1 VNSWLAAA
9 LDLLFPPRC
18 PACQQAM
25 AAFGQWCPRCLN
37 GYQLAVTL
45 EGEAQELLYLDYIT
59 VLADYSGAVRR
70 LLQNIK
76 FRQQRAAAAYLW
88 QLLPPGLA
96 ALPLPPGMTTAD
108 SVAASP
114 VQRLNSLADWVTV
127 VVPVPV
133 HGERRRQRGYN
144 QTNLIF
150 QDWVMGQ
157 GIAWLTALER
167 VQPTVPQYPLNP
179 GERRANIKG
188 AFRVTR
194 PELVNNQ
201 HVLLVD
207 DIFTSGITLD
217 ECAHTLRTAGAAG
230 VYGLVLASSAR

>member
-1 VNSWLAAA
+1 MPA
-9 LDLLFPPRC
+9 L
-18 PACQQAM
+18 
-25 AAFGQWCPRCLN
+25 GQWCPNCLKR
-37 GYQLAVTL
+37 YQLAVTL

-59 VLADYSGAVRR
+59 VLADYCGAVRR

-76 FRQQRAAAAYLW
+76 FHHQRTAATYLW
-88 QLLPPGLA
+88 KLLPVGLA
-96 ALPLPPGMTTAD
+96 ALPLPAGMMRTLD
-108 SVAASP
+108 Q
-114 VQRLNSLADWVTV
+114 QRISSLADWVTA

-133 HGERRRQRGYN
+133 HAERRHQRGYN
-144 QTNLIF
+144 QTCLIF
-150 QDWVMGQ
+150 QDWITRQ
-157 GIAWLTALER
+157 GIAWLTALDR

-179 GERRANIKG
+179 GERRDNIKG

-217 ECAHTLRTAGAAG
+217 ECAHVLRAAGALG